1 MNLDAWPCSHL
12 TPSLSPE
19 ALGCLHYLLRFREPL
34 DPGKAQRVT
43 GLSGYVDVF
52 HGGLLVV
59 APSKFEG
66 AAQGYHGIHDGGI
79 PVFRTLREALAEC
92 APWLPATWEEK
103 WARFPVLIFLG
114 GPSHRA
120 GWNRGRGPRRTP
132 GRLGRGL
139 ARARGPPRGPRRA
152 RDLRGGG
159 LAAERLGRPCPH
171 RVPHRGVPEA
181 AGVLAGGDVGGR
193 EGLPAREVAPTCAR
207 RGPFQT
213 SGLGATHRD
222 AAGGG
227 AIARNALEPV
237 GMSLKSRPRPD
248 LPRRARPAPRS

>member
-1 MNLDAWPCSHL
+1 MPPLPLEVPRTSRSWEGTVRHRLERLRRRVPRRSPYGGPLEVRGCGLGLPRNPRRRHPCLPHPPRGPRGLVHL
-12 TPSLSPE
+12 ART
-19 ALGCLHYLLRFREPL
+19 GVGREV
-34 DPGKAQRVT
+34 DP
-43 GLSGYVDVF
+43 
-52 HGGLLVV
+52 
-59 APSKFEG
+59 
-66 AAQGYHGIHDGGI
+66 
-79 PVFRTLREALAEC
+79 
-92 APWLPATWEEK
+92 
-103 WARFPVLIFLG
+103 FPVLILPG

-120 GWNRGRGPRRTP
+120 GWNCGRGPRR
-132 GRLGRGL
+132 
-139 ARARGPPRGPRRA
+139 ARGRHSGGRERLRGHPRGPRHG

-181 AGVLAGGDVGGR
+181 AGVLAEGDVGGR

-237 GMSLKSRPRPD
+237 GMSSKSRPRPD